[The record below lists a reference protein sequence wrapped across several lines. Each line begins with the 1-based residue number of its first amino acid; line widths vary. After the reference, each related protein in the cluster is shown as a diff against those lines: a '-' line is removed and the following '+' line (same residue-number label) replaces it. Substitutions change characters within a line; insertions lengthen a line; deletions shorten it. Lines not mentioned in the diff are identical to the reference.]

1 MLETLQTW
9 EFDATTCTV
18 QALCHCAVR
27 IFDEIGAP
35 AELKV
40 SLSTIQVALF
50 PYLWQNVLP
59 ML

>member
-1 MLETLQTW
+1 VEMLETLQTW

-40 SLSTIQVALF
+40 PLSTIQVALF
-50 PYLWQNVLP
+50 PYLW
-59 ML
+59 